1 LGIVK
6 LLEESKYE
14 IHIFGLIDNTMTTM
28 EQELTRDDFRE
39 AVFARDGYMCV
50 ICGKP
55 AIDAHHILE
64 RRLFKPIGGGYKI
77 NNGASLCEKHHLEAE
92 MTTLT
97 CDDIRRAAGIET
109 IVLPLHFYE
118 DAEYDK
124 WGNEIL
130 KNGTRLKG
138 ELFEDESV
146 QKILERGG
154 VLGEFT
160 NRVKYNRTFHLPW
173 SPGMNRD
180 DRMMTDV
187 NIFKG
192 QRIMIM
198 EKMDGENTTMMSDI
212 IHARSL
218 DTDSHPSRNW
228 VKNLW
233 AQIGY
238 QLPPDWRLCGEN
250 LYAKH
255 AIHYSKANANAL
267 RSFFLAFSLW
277 NEKNICLDWDETLE
291 WFELLGLET
300 PTIFYDG
307 IYDHDFIEELNKKME
322 TNPNTIEGYV
332 IRLTREYH
340 YSEFRD
346 VCGKYVRKNHVQNNH
361 GHWSTQKIIKNEL
374 I

>member
-1 LGIVK
+1 MNT
-6 LLEESKYE
+6 LL
-14 IHIFGLIDNTMTTM
+14 D
-28 EQELTRDDFRE
+28 RDTFRE
-39 AVFARDGYMCV
+39 SVFERDGHKCV
-50 ICGKP
+50 ICQDPVK
-55 AIDAHHILE
+55 DAHHIIE
-64 RRLFKPIGGGYKI
+64 RRLFKNGGYFMA
-77 NNGASLCEKHHLEAE
+77 NGASLCEKHHLQAE
-92 MTTLT
+92 MTVLS
-97 CDDIRRAAGIET
+97 CDTIRAAAGIT
-109 IVLPLHFYE
+109 IVVLPEHFYE
-118 DAEYDK
+118 DVEYDK

-130 KNGTRLKG
+130 RNGTRIKG

-146 QKILERGG
+146 QKILKAGN

-160 NRVKYNRTFHLPW
+160 NRVKYARTYHLPW

-180 DRMMTDV
+180 DRMMTDAG
-187 NIFKG
+187 IFEG
-192 QRIMIM
+192 QRVMIM
-198 EKMDGENTTMMSDI
+198 EKMDGENTTMMKDI

-238 QLPPDWRLCGEN
+238 QLPDDWRLCGEN
-250 LYAKH
+250 LFAKH
-255 AIHYSKANANAL
+255 AIHYTRANGNAL
-267 RSFFLAFSLW
+267 QSFFLAFSMW
-277 NEKNICLDWDETLE
+277 NDRNICLDWDETLE
-291 WFELLGLET
+291 WFELLGLVT

-307 IYDHDFIEELNKKME
+307 IYDYDYIQDLNKKME

>member
-1 LGIVK
+1 MENI
-6 LLEESKYE
+6 LL
-14 IHIFGLIDNTMTTM
+14 D
-28 EQELTRDDFRE
+28 RDTFRE
-39 AVFARDGYMCV
+39 SVFKRDGHICV
-50 ICGKP
+50 ICGAPKK
-55 AIDAHHILE
+55 DAHHILE
-64 RRLFKPIGGGYKI
+64 RRLFPDGGYYL
-77 NNGASLCEKHHLEAE
+77 NNGASLCAKHHIEAE
-92 MTTLT
+92 QTTLT
-97 CDDIRRAAGIET
+97 CTEIREAAGIT
-109 IVLPLHFYE
+109 VVVIPPHFYE
-118 DAEYDK
+118 DVEYDK

-130 KNGTRLKG
+130 RNGTRIKG

-146 QKILERGG
+146 QKILKQGN

-160 NRVKYNRTFHLPW
+160 NRVKYARTYHLPW

-180 DRMMTDV
+180 DRMMTDT
-187 NIFKG
+187 NIFRG
-192 QRIMIM
+192 QRVMIM

-277 NEKNICLDWDETLE
+277 NEKNICLEWDETLE

-307 IYDHDFIEELNKKME
+307 IYDIEFIQDLNKRME
-322 TNPNTIEGYV
+322 DSPNTIEGYV

-374 I
+374 K